1 MMDKNQ
7 ITGLVLIMAMLLGY
21 QFFFAPK
28 IEPEK
33 PQAKPKTTQTTVTPQ
48 KVAVFDSNAAK
59 TAAGDFANAV
69 VGTNKET
76 VLENKD
82 IKVTFT
88 SQGGRIKQVLLKNYE
103 TYNSFA
109 VNKKEPLVIFDQ
121 DYDKISLELPNADK
135 S

>member
-33 PQAKPKTTQTTVTPQ
+33 PQEKPKTIQATVAPQ
-48 KVAVFDSNAAK
+48 KIAVLDSNAAK
-59 TAAGDFANAV
+59 NAAGDFANVAV
-69 VGTNKET
+69 GISKDV

-82 IKVTFT
+82 IKV
-88 SQGGRIKQVLLKNYE
+88 
-103 TYNSFA
+103 
-109 VNKKEPLVIFDQ
+109 IF
-121 DYDKISLELPNADK
+121 
-135 S
+135 

>member
-33 PQAKPKTTQTTVTPQ
+33 PQQKAKTTQSSITPQ
-48 KVAVFDSNAAK
+48 KIVTIDSNAAK
-59 TAAGDFANAV
+59 TAAGDFATAAV
-69 VGTNKET
+69 GISKDV

-88 SQGGRIKQVLLKNYE
+88 
-103 TYNSFA
+103 
-109 VNKKEPLVIFDQ
+109 
-121 DYDKISLELPNADK
+121 
-135 S
+135 